1 MFQVIKKRK
10 DLIFL
15 FLFILTLLPFI
26 NIGVQEEKKILFQP
40 HELYNPDLQVIDN
53 VNQII
58 EKIQSYQSSS
68 RITDTLLFVK
78 KTSEFVKNKFVHGLA
93 NYSLTENWIAYL
105 LGKTVWSHFSAIV
118 DPEDII
124 KHSEAL
130 CSQQTIVFMEI
141 LKRKHINFRTVGL
154 GFKEGPGHFLCEVHY
169 QSQWHLYDVTLEPQ
183 WKKVKNEHEELQ
195 YYLSNKDSL
204 YQIYSHKIKR
214 NVFDKLLEQIK
225 YGEPNEFPAK
235 KMIIFHKLTK
245 VIIIILP
252 ILFLGLFIKTVFFRY
267 QEKKSVEEIQ

>member
-1 MFQVIKKRK
+1 MLNFIKKRK

-15 FLFILTLLPFI
+15 FLFILTLSPFI

-40 HELYNPDLQVIDN
+40 HELYNPDLQVVDNIDQ
-53 VNQII
+53 VI
-58 EKIQSYQSSS
+58 EKIQSYQTSS

-78 KTSEFVKNKFVHGLA
+78 KTSEFVKNKFVHGLT
-93 NYSLTENWIAYL
+93 NYSLSENWIVYL
-105 LGKTVWSHFSAIV
+105 LGKTTWSHFSAIV
-118 DPEDII
+118 DPEDIV

-141 LKRKHINFRTVGL
+141 LRRKGIPFRTVGL
-154 GFKEGPGHFLCEVHY
+154 GYKEGPGHFLCEVHY
-169 QSQWHLYDVTLEPQ
+169 NNQWHLYDVTLEPQ
-183 WKKVKNEHEELQ
+183 WKKVKNDHQELQ

-214 NVFDKLLEQIK
+214 EVFDKLLEQVK

-235 KMIIFHKLTK
+235 KMLLFHKTTK
-245 VIIIILP
+245 AITIILP
-252 ILFLGLFIKTVFFRY
+252 VIFLGLFIRTVFFRRV
-267 QEKKSVEEIQ
+267 KKTVEGKD